1 MQQLYN
7 YTRNQEI
14 AKQEQM
20 RADGLK
26 RWLIVVVSFCLLGV
40 MFGILVYRHY
50 AANRS
55 KERENYKAKLEE
67 LAEAK

>member
-1 MQQLYN
+1 
-7 YTRNQEI
+7 
-14 AKQEQM
+14 M

-55 KERENYKAKLEE
+55 KEREN
-67 LAEAK
+67 